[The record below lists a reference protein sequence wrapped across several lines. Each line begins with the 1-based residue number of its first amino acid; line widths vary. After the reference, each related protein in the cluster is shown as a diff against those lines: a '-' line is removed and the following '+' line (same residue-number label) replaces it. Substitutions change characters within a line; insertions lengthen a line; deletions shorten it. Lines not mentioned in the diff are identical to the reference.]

1 MTTWVKNG
9 FVMVI
14 VALISGTMGWLLHLE
29 RAQADIRESVAQ
41 DYVTK
46 EDLNKFQ
53 GYIDEKFSNLEQLI
67 FLINKPTIG
76 E

>member
-1 MTTWVKNG
+1 
-9 FVMVI
+9 
-14 VALISGTMGWLLHLE
+14 MGWLLHLE